1 MANYTVDTKMTT
13 TKIKATIKDEIL
25 EVIIEALKDKYG
37 EDNVAFCRVG
47 EKAKNTEKN
56 ILAVRAATVDVDG
69 VEVDACVGIEVS
81 GKDFVERKTKS
92 KIFYP
97 FNFDEAAQKYE
108 DWVEK
113 KEKIR
118 QSKIKADSE
127 D

>member
-1 MANYTVDTKMTT
+1 MADYTVDTKMTT
-13 TKIKATIKDEIL
+13 TKIKAAIKDEIL

-47 EKAKNTEKN
+47 EKVKNTEKN

-69 VEVDACVGIEVS
+69 VEVDACAGIEVS

-108 DWVEK
+108 DWAEK
-113 KEKIR
+113 KAE
-118 QSKIKADSE
+118 IKAKKAQDE
-127 D
+127 